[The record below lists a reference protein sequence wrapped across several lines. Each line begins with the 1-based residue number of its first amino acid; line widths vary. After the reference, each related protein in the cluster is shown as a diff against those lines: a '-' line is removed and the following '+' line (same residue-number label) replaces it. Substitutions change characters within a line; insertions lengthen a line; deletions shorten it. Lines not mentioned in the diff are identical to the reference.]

1 MSRGIAAAGLVVAVA
16 VPYTSTDQPPTPQI
30 LMRDVHLTSVVV
42 PPGGL
47 ITSFLGNQVKYCS
60 IICPLLVDTA
70 VTATTTTLRAP
81 VTFLSAVQADGLVR
95 AIGAA
100 AASVTGPTNAAAE
113 AAILADGTR
122 VAPRALN
129 ALEVL
134 VVGLL
139 GVIPGAAA
147 DGVHGVL
154 EALQTTR
161 QNTFT
166 ALNLPIVA
174 NPVPTAM
181 PSGVLQV
188 TVVSALN
195 VIGAVI
201 FPAFNHVLSALFET
215 PDAFAQELAASGKLG
230 KAIAAGTRAAATE
243 LAAAGTDIAGSV
255 VTAVHDIRSAIGQ
268 NHRSRQSRRL
278 AVTTSTVSPTTR
290 SFAGPA
296 DRHAPHPSRDAAAG
310 DTDRRGV
317 EKATDHRAISRSSRI
332 SHDRPA
338 HRGGRHRG

>member
-1 MSRGIAAAGLVVAVA
+1 
-16 VPYTSTDQPPTPQI
+16 
-30 LMRDVHLTSVVV
+30 
-42 PPGGL
+42 
-47 ITSFLGNQVKYCS
+47 
-60 IICPLLVDTA
+60 
-70 VTATTTTLRAP
+70 
-81 VTFLSAVQADGLVR
+81 
-95 AIGAA
+95 
-100 AASVTGPTNAAAE
+100 VTGPTNAAAE

-166 ALNLPIVA
+166 ALNLPIVP
-174 NPVPTAM
+174 NPMPTVM

-201 FPAFNHVLSALFET
+201 VPAFNHVLSALFET
-215 PDAFAQELAASGKLG
+215 PDAFAQELAASGRLG
-230 KAIAAGTRAAATE
+230 KAIAAGAGAAATE

-255 VTAVHDIRSAIGQ
+255 VAAVRDIRAAVQQ
-268 NHRSRQSRRL
+268 NHRSRQSRGMD
-278 AVTTSTVSPTTR
+278 VTTSTGSPTTR
-290 SFAGPA
+290 SLAGRAA
-296 DRHAPHPSRDAAAG
+296 DAGVQLPPGRSVVTSKRDTSESHG
-310 DTDRRGV
+310 RRFQDTEHSGV
-317 EKATDHRAISRSSRI
+317 EKAADHRANSTSSRI